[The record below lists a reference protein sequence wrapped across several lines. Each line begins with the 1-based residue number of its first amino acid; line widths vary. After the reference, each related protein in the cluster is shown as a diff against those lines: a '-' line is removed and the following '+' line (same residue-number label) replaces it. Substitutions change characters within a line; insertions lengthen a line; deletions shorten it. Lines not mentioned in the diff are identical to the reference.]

1 MLVEHTNGLVPAL
14 RAALGSR
21 LRVDEPLARHTS
33 MRVGGPADVLA
44 MPESAAELGKVLAGA
59 TASGVRVTL
68 LGGGSNVLVGDG
80 GIRGVVVKL
89 GRGFS
94 AIDWSDEALGPRV
107 RAGAAVQ
114 LGKLARA
121 AVTRGLAGL
130 EYAEGIPGTVGGA
143 LFMNAGAYGGDLSGV
158 VDAVEGVMPDGACVE
173 LRGPALRFRY

>member
-1 MLVEHTNGLVPAL
+1 MVVEHTNGLVPTL

-44 MPESAAELGKVLAGA
+44 MPESAAELAKILAGA
-59 TASGVRVTL
+59 AGSGVRVTL

-94 AIDWSDEALGPRV
+94 TIDWSDGPAGPRL

-130 EYAEGIPGTVGGA
+130 EYAEA
-143 LFMNAGAYGGDLSGV
+143 S
-158 VDAVEGVMPDGACVE
+158 
-173 LRGPALRFRY
+173 PAPSAARSS